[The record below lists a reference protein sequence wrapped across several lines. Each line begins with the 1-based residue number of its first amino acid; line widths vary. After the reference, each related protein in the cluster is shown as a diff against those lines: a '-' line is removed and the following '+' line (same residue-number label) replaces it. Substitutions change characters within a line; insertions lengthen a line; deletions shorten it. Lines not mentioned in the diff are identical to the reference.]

1 MSWDKYINGHIVS
14 STSLRYIQNLLAAT
28 AATQLENS
36 DDSSDDTD
44 AEEWENLDVK
54 AGSMQLVRL
63 TLQGMASRNA
73 DEGVKAMGR
82 HAATIRLGR
91 SLWESPAL
99 PAEVQRHI
107 RSASSTAAP
116 SRLSKTSRRQSQLR
130 KPRRKIGLP
139 PSKAKHC
146 RPLY

>member
-1 MSWDKYINGHIVS
+1 
-14 STSLRYIQNLLAAT
+14 
-28 AATQLENS
+28 
-36 DDSSDDTD
+36 
-44 AEEWENLDVK
+44 
-54 AGSMQLVRL
+54 MQLVRL

-107 RSASSTAAP
+107 QERFFDDGSLPPINQVKSAVAFCEKSIGRAP
-116 SRLSKTSRRQSQLR
+116 SA
-130 KPRRKIGLP
+130 LP
-139 PSKAKHC
+139 M
-146 RPLY
+146 

>member
-14 STSLRYIQNLLAAT
+14 SISLRYIQNLLAAT
-28 AATQLENS
+28 AATKLENS

-91 SLWESPAL
+91 SLWESPVL
-99 PAEVQRHI
+99 PAEVQRRI
-107 RSASSTAAP
+107 QERFFDGGTFPPLKDVKKAVATA
-116 SRLSKTSRRQSQLR
+116 KKHR
-130 KPRRKIGLP
+130 KSGQP
-139 PSKAKHC
+139 PSKTKHC
-146 RPLY
+146 RPRY

>member
-28 AATQLENS
+28 AATKLENS
-36 DDSSDDTD
+36 DGSSDDTD

-91 SLWESPAL
+91 SL
-99 PAEVQRHI
+99 
-107 RSASSTAAP
+107 
-116 SRLSKTSRRQSQLR
+116 
-130 KPRRKIGLP
+130 
-139 PSKAKHC
+139 
-146 RPLY
+146 